1 MRFLFFLH
9 LSLGELNLALRSL
22 EQYFELVS
30 AGKARSASSDD
41 IQSGSDDEATALLT
55 AARGLKAL
63 CHHGTQDD
71 FERYYELWKTLDSW
85 YLEARSE
92 HRKRPK
98 SEDTKMMDKV
108 LIYVGNS
115 LFLCMAAWAE
125 HADDEAVRDSQ
136 FDMALTNIETA
147 LQFPLRDEDH
157 VELLYASARIE
168 ASMNEPSK
176 ALSTIKKAI
185 DVGLGPG
192 RLKRQH
198 ITPRVRHRILKCW
211 HLAALLL
218 SADSQYARAADSCNA
233 AWELYGGRDLL
244 YSSPEAFKSVPGLQ
258 MFEKIHVIEMGI
270 TNMLLIENLDG
281 GEFAIA
287 SSKWLLTIYA
297 NAFESHEKNELPSFD
312 WFPSSPSS
320 PAPSTTHTHRSLRG
334 SILGL
339 PKGFR
344 KTTPTGRIEPSKLRK
359 QHSHKSLPT
368 SSDQPSSSHSQ
379 PRYAE
384 QQRTPPSR
392 DQGQNFMHR
401 EDFSPDDIGVAMTQD
416 TSRAPSSKA
425 RAAKPAPLSI
435 SVPTAADKLNRR
447 DPRKRAIPPQTG
459 FSPPASPTSPAWMPS
474 SDLMEPNYP
483 LAEQLRFQQALECDI
498 WLNLATIYRHS
509 GMKRDADEA
518 IHEAEELVAAFQ
530 RSIASTDGS
539 SAANF
544 DNPGPGGLPSSGW
557 LKASVLCAK
566 AALLGE
572 QGRKI
577 ACELLE
583 EAFDNCPA
591 SLETV
596 VNLGKL
602 LLDGLHI
609 SPMINF
615 GPARP
620 ALKLPVL
627 GGFQPLEVTMVE
639 HGGPVPEVEQTW
651 PGSRDRALI
660 ILSDIVK
667 GEGRDSEAAWFQL
680 GRAYEASK
688 RSRAALAAYNKA
700 AKLGR
705 AVPIR
710 PWCVIG

>member
-9 LSLGELNLALRSL
+9 LSLGELNLALSSL
-22 EQYFELVS
+22 EQYFELVT
-30 AGKARSASSDD
+30 AGRARSASSGAV
-41 IQSGSDDEATALLT
+41 QSGSDDEATALLT

-63 CHHGTQDD
+63 CYHGTQDD
-71 FERYYELWKTLDSW
+71 FERYYELWKTLESW
-85 YLEARSE
+85 YLAARSE
-92 HRKRPK
+92 HRKKPK
-98 SEDTKMMDKV
+98 SEETKMMDKV
-108 LIYVGNS
+108 LLYVGNS
-115 LFLCMAAWAE
+115 LSLCMATWAE
-125 HADDEAVRDSQ
+125 HADDEGVRDSQ
-136 FDMALTNIETA
+136 YDLALTHIETA
-147 LQFPLRDEDH
+147 LQKPLRDEEH

-192 RLKRQH
+192 RSKRHH
-198 ITPRVRHRILKCW
+198 ITPRVRHRVLRCW
-211 HLAALLL
+211 HFAALLL
-218 SADSQYARAADSCNA
+218 SAGSQYERAVDSCNA
-233 AWELYGGRDLL
+233 AWDLYGGRDML

-258 MFEKIHVIEMGI
+258 MFEKIHAIEMGI
-270 TNMLLIENLDG
+270 TNMLLIENNDG
-281 GEFAIA
+281 GEAAIA
-287 SSKWLLTIYA
+287 SSKWLLTIYT
-297 NAFESHEKNELPSFD
+297 NAFDSHEKCDLPSFE
-312 WFPSSPSS
+312 WIPPS
-320 PAPSTTHTHRSLRG
+320 PAPSTTLTHRSLRG

-339 PKGFR
+339 PRGFR
-344 KTTPTGRIEPSKLRK
+344 KTTPTARNESSKLRK
-359 QHSHKSLPT
+359 QKSMPT
-368 SSDQPSSSHSQ
+368 SSDQPSSSHS
-379 PRYAE
+379 PRYTE
-384 QQRTPPSR
+384 HQRTPPSR
-392 DQGQNFMHR
+392 DQGQSFVHR
-401 EDFSPDDIGVAMTQD
+401 EDFSPDAIGVAMTQD
-416 TSRAPSSKA
+416 TSQAPSSKS

-435 SVPTAADKLNRR
+435 SVPPAAEKMNRR
-447 DPRKRAIPPQTG
+447 GPMKRAIPPQTG
-459 FSPPASPTSPAWMPS
+459 LSPPASPTSPAWMPS
-474 SDLMEPNYP
+474 SDIMEPNYP
-483 LAEQLRFQQALECDI
+483 LPEQLRFQQALECDV

-518 IHEAEELVAAFQ
+518 IHEAEELVTAFQ

-544 DNPGPGGLPSSGW
+544 ENPGPGGLPSSGW
-557 LKASVLCAK
+557 LKAQVLCAK

-596 VNLGKL
+596 VTLGKL

-609 SPMINF
+609 SPTTNF

-627 GGFQPLEVTMVE
+627 GGFQPIEVTMVE
-639 HGGPVPEVEQTW
+639 HGGLVPEAETTW

-660 ILSDIVK
+660 ILSDVVK

-680 GRAYEASK
+680 GRAYQASQ

-710 PWCVIG
+710 PWCVVG